1 MIINFFKILR
11 PNNLFITAICIFL
24 SASIFNQLTIT
35 ILPITIVILLLG
47 GFSNIIN
54 DLFDY
59 KIDQENNI
67 KRPIAS
73 NQISFLSSFLFAF
86 LLFLIAILIIF
97 YYNFNE
103 LTKNLILLVNL
114 PLIILYTP
122 IFKKIP
128 FIGNLVIAFI
138 LGMVFIV
145 TTTYLNENIFII
157 LPPSILA
164 FLLMLI
170 REIIKDIADLSGDKK
185 FNINTLP
192 VKFGINVTFNII
204 ILLFIIL
211 LFISIYFSS
220 LYNLQYFISLLILV
234 IFPLFYYLYQFSKNK
249 TSTYCIYLSKV
260 LKLITI
266 FGVIVIY
273 LANI

>member
-11 PNNLFITAICIFL
+11 PSNLFITAICILL
-24 SASIFNQLTIT
+24 SGSIFNQLTVS
-35 ILPITIVILLLG
+35 ILPIMMVILLLG

-67 KRPIAS
+67 RRPIAS
-73 NQISFLSSFLFAF
+73 NQISFRFAF
-86 LLFLIAILIIF
+86 IFACLLLLIAILIIF

-103 LTKNLILLVNL
+103 LTKSLILFINL

-128 FIGNLVIAFI
+128 LIGNLVIAFI
-138 LGMVFIV
+138 LGMVFVV
-145 TTTYLNENIFII
+145 TTAYLNENILVI

-170 REIIKDIADLSGDKK
+170 REIVKDIADISGDTK

-192 VKFGINVTFNII
+192 VRFGINIAFNVII
-204 ILLFIIL
+204 CIFVILLL
-211 LFISIYFSS
+211 ISIYFFN

-234 IFPLFYYLYQFSKNK
+234 IFPLIYYLYQFSKNK